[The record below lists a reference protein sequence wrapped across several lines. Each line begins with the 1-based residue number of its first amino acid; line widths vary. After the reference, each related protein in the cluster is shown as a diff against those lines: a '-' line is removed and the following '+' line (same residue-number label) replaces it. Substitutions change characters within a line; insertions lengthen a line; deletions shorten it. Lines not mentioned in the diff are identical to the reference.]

1 MTFDTSNSMATPKK
15 QLIRNM
21 RALKLGNASCVQVR
35 AALMVNATPNKGLT
49 IIAAKWKRFGRLPY
63 KNGQR
68 ILRHR
73 SIE

>member
-1 MTFDTSNSMATPKK
+1 MDAPKIK
-15 QLIRNM
+15 HVINM

-49 IIAAKWKRFGRLPY
+49 IIAVIWKRFGRLSY
-63 KNGQR
+63 KKGQR